1 MKYSKNCVLLAKN
14 FDVRIFVRLLAK
26 ICAHFCAPFSQ
37 NMCTFV
43 RFLKI
48 FDVRIFVRLLAKIC
62 AHLSLEL
69 LDTLPR
75 RYCWDKIDRHRDR
88 RSETARIRN
97 KNYEY
102 QKNEKEFSSL

>member
-69 LDTLPR
+69 LNTLSADSQALNPKILKR
-75 RYCWDKIDRHRDR
+75 RFLKEIN
-88 RSETARIRN
+88 S
-97 KNYEY
+97 KN
-102 QKNEKEFSSL
+102 